1 MSLEEPNDEDVAT
14 AWAGELERRSRDVA
28 EGRAQTIEWG
38 SAREEILQELEER
51 RARRTAL

>member
-1 MSLEEPNDEDVAT
+1 MCLEEPNDEDVAT

>member
-51 RARRTAL
+51 RARRAAL